1 MHPEAGVS
9 FSFSVLLHP
18 PLGHVQEKVMC
29 KVILALGLAALAT
42 TTASAGLVQVDIVGS
57 VEFNIAN
64 PNNPNTDPDI
74 LGIQVGDTLT
84 YSFLVDSDNYLDSGS
99 FPVRGY
105 IIDPSSFTITTDNGF
120 STSLVNP
127 IPFGADA
134 YFVIRNNDPGVDG
147 FYLTWGGVDFPGG
160 LQTLEDGL
168 FGDPFEAHF
177 SVGYD
182 VDTLSSLDILDAQ
195 GTYGYGSGG
204 PGTLNSFYFNLVDL
218 GFEVVGI
225 EFTSMTITPVPAP
238 ATLALLIPMGLVRRR
253 RRH

>member
-1 MHPEAGVS
+1 MVKFAS
-9 FSFSVLLHP
+9 A
-18 PLGHVQEKVMC
+18 
-29 KVILALGLAALAT
+29 ALLAACLAS
-42 TTASAGLVQVDIVGS
+42 TASAAIIQVDIVGT

-64 PNNPNTDPDI
+64 PTNPNTNPDI
-74 LGIQVGDTLT
+74 LGIQVGDTMT
-84 YSFLVDSDNYLDSGS
+84 YSFLLDSNNYVDSGS

-105 IIDPSSFTITTDNGF
+105 IIDTTSFSITTDNGF

-127 IPFGADA
+127 LPFGADA
-134 YFVIRNNDPGVDG
+134 YFVLRNNDPGVDG

-160 LQTLEDGL
+160 LPTLENGL

-182 VDTLSSLDILDAQ
+182 VNTLASLDIIDAA
-195 GTYGYGSGG
+195 GTYDYGSGG
-204 PGTLNSFYFNLVDL
+204 PGTLSSFYFNLVDL

-225 EFTSMTITPVPAP
+225 NYSHTTISVIPAP
-238 ATLALLIPMGLVRRR
+238 ATLACLLPLGLARRR